1 MRRRKPGLI
10 LFGFIAVFFFQAM
23 PVAAGDDLAGKIE
36 AVIHGPNYKEAHW
49 GILVVDGQ
57 SGETIY
63 AHNPDH
69 LFFPASTT
77 KLYSCSAALAALGAD
92 HKFETPVY
100 RRGDF
105 KN

>member
-1 MRRRKPGLI
+1 MLRGYDCPVPGSLRI
-10 LFGFIAVFFFQAM
+10 
-23 PVAAGDDLAGKIE
+23 VALGGLGEVGKNMMVYE
-36 AVIHGPNYKEAHW
+36 HDR

-77 KLYSCSAALAALGAD
+77 KLYSCSAALAALAEHAPG
-92 HKFETPVY
+92 
-100 RRGDF
+100 
-105 KN
+105 